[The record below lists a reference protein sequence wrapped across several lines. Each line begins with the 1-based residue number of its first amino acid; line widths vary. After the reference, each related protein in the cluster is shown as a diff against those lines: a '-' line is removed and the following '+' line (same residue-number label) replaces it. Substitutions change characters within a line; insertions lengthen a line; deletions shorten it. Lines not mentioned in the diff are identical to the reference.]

1 MQTRSNL
8 VRKAAT
14 PGDYAR
20 NPVLENLSIAAFQD
34 ASEFVARAVFPTIAA
49 EESGKYYEI
58 DTDTIAQNK
67 AAKRAPGTEA
77 KEGTWNLSQKSF
89 ACEQLGYREKIPEE
103 LLSASGGAAKAD
115 EVAQMSV
122 DEVMLIAAEVDFAT
136 NFFATGKWGRDMNG
150 AATSVANTSYK
161 YWSDDTSTPIS
172 DVLFERKRMKKVGK
186 RFPNTMI
193 IGADVEDILLT
204 HPDIISRVNA
214 GQTPGS
220 AADPT
225 LNDLAKFFK
234 IPRILVATAVRNSA
248 PEGAAASNDF
258 ILNSKSVWLGHV
270 APTPAKMVPS
280 AGYRFTDAK
289 LAGNA
294 QGVRS
299 WKYWNQDKRSWYVEG
314 AVDDVYKLVS
324 SNLGTFLNLIIQ

>member
-1 MQTRSNL
+1 MRNSL
-8 VRKAAT
+8 IRKAAT

-20 NPVLENLSIAAFQD
+20 NAVLENISMASFQSSD
-34 ASEFVARAVFPTIAA
+34 EFVARAVFPTIGG

-77 KEGTWNLSQKSF
+77 KEGTWNLSQKPY

-103 LLSASGGAAKAD
+103 LLSASGGAARAD

-122 DEVMLIAAEVDFAT
+122 DEVMLIAAEVDFAA
-136 NFFATGKWGRDMNG
+136 NFFVTGKWGRDMSG
-150 AATSVANTSYK
+150 AAASAANVSYK
-161 YWSDDTSTPIS
+161 FWSDDTSTPIS
-172 DVLFERKRMKKVGK
+172 DVLVERKRMKKVGK

-204 HPDIISRVNA
+204 HPDIIARVNA

-234 IPRILVATAVRNSA
+234 VQRVLIATAVRNSA
-248 PEGAAASNDF
+248 LENAAASNDF

-270 APTPAKMVPS
+270 APTPAKMVPT

-289 LAGNA
+289 LSGNE

-299 WKYWNQDKRSWYVEG
+299 WKYWDQGKRSWYVEG
-314 AVDDVYKLVS
+314 AVDDTYKLVS
-324 SNLGTFLNLIIQ
+324 ANLGTFFSAIIQ